1 MGSLASRKR
10 TALTLSD
17 SDDEAVLAELG
28 TSASKA
34 TSSNAVRVSGS
45 RSSSSLVPS
54 FFVSTRKS
62 TAPKAAKQA
71 QLTIH
76 GGRTARIMQLLNLK
90 LNAKLLC
97 GEISNIEPNVFV
109 QEMEASFDST
119 FETVALMEE
128 EEAAVQL
135 AAHRSAAD
143 KAADAGSQA
152 DLDDMEDND
161 IAEAVAQQPLDMVLL
176 D

>member
-1 MGSLASRKR
+1 MGSQASRKR
-10 TALTLSD
+10 TALTLNN
-17 SDDEAVLAELG
+17 SDDEDVFAELVA
-28 TSASKA
+28 SASKA
-34 TSSNAVRVSGS
+34 ISSNAVRVSAS
-45 RSSSSLVPS
+45 RSTSSLVPS
-54 FFVSTRKS
+54 FFASTRKS

-76 GGRTARIMQLLNLK
+76 GSRTARIMRLLNLK

-97 GEISNIEPNVFV
+97 GEISSIGPTVFV
-109 QEMEASFDST
+109 QELEASLDSI

-143 KAADAGSQA
+143 HAADAGSLV
-152 DLDDMEDND
+152 DLDDMEDNN
-161 IAEAVAQQPLDMVLL
+161 IAKAVAQQPLGMFLL